1 MFKYKDISSSPG
13 GSLSLYPSCVAC
25 AFSALTLL
33 VGRQDGHTVCKK
45 LSGGVLAWLSAWS
58 EMQTCI
64 WPNRCQCHSL
74 SLASVKSRLFYLS
87 VLAHPGS
94 PGQRAVK
101 RVCVC
106 VCVACKWG
114 PLWENMTSS
123 TKPEVHSHWN
133 TTRRGPSHC
142 HRQPA
147 PKKFGDVRSVVL
159 EICLRTERQTYRLI
173 TTLGSPTGD
182 KAITVH
188 CLVTSWYPPRLSLV
202 HRLICA
208 AVQITDM

>member
-45 LSGGVLAWLSAWS
+45 TEWWGAGMVICLERDADLHMAQPMPMPLTVSCFSKIQIVLPFWYWL
-58 EMQTCI
+58 TRVV
-64 WPNRCQCHSL
+64 PDKGPLNR
-74 SLASVKSRLFYLS
+74 
-87 VLAHPGS
+87 
-94 PGQRAVK
+94 
-101 RVCVC
+101 CVC
-106 VCVACKWG
+106 VCSLQVG
-114 PLWENMTSS
+114 PIMGKYDVIHKTRS
-123 TKPEVHSHWN
+123 T
-133 TTRRGPSHC
+133 
-142 HRQPA
+142 QPLEHYQKRSKSLPQA
-147 PKKFGDVRSVVL
+147 TCTKNLVTFGCVVL
-159 EICLRTERQTYRLI
+159 EICLRTDRQTYRLI